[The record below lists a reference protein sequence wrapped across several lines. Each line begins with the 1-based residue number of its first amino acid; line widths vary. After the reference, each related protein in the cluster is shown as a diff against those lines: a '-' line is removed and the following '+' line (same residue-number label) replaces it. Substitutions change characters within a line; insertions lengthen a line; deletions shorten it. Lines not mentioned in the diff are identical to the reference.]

1 MVGAHTNE
9 HWSQTMD
16 SKTLGAHNIEDL
28 RKRAKK
34 RLPRCIFEYI
44 DGFAEDG
51 IAIQHNREVYRSLK
65 IKNRVLKDVSKRST
79 ATEIFGKRIAMPYA
93 ISPTASA
100 GLMSEGGEVALAKAA
115 ARMGVPCTVATNS
128 LTSMEE
134 IYEQAGGNLWFQLYM
149 WVDVNIRM
157 RFVER
162 VKSVGFDTLLV
173 TVDGSV
179 GANREH
185 DRRNGFSMPLRYT
198 PKLIAQVLANPGWC
212 LRVLAPQYLKRGAF
226 RKANYPPELS
236 GKLTDKLSD
245 HELTKPDTQC
255 WDDIKR
261 IRDMWPGYLL
271 VKGLQSLEDA
281 VIAAD
286 YGLDGVVVSNH
297 GGRYL
302 DSAPAPLQLMPEFR
316 RALGDRLKIIIDSG
330 ARRGSDLVKAIGV
343 GADMVMSGRPT
354 LYGSAVAG
362 EAGAYRALEL
372 FQTEMD
378 RIMAQLGLN
387 SVDEITPH
395 IFWNPPDWVPK
406 PKAGRVLEEVTSRAS
421 AG

>member
-1 MVGAHTNE
+1 MA
-9 HWSQTMD
+9 SA
-16 SKTLGAHNIEDL
+16 TLGAYNIEDL
-28 RKRAKK
+28 RRQAKK
-34 RLPRCIFEYI
+34 RLPRGIFEYI
-44 DGFAEDG
+44 DGAAEDG
-51 IAIQHNREVYRSLK
+51 IAKEHNREVYRSLK

-79 ATEIFGKRIAMPYA
+79 ATEIFGKKIAMPYG

-100 GLMSEGGEVALAKAA
+100 GLMSYGGEVALAKAA

-128 LTSMEE
+128 LTAMEE
-134 IYEQAGGNLWFQLYM
+134 IFEKGGGNLWFQLYM
-149 WVDVNIRM
+149 WVDMNLRM

-162 VKSVGFDTLLV
+162 VKSVGFNTLLV

-212 LRVLAPQYLKRGAF
+212 MRVLAPQYLRRGPF
-226 RKANYPPELS
+226 IKANYPAEMS
-236 GKLTDKLSD
+236 SKLTDKISD
-245 HELTKPDTQC
+245 HELTKPSTQC

-261 IRDMWPGYLL
+261 IRDIWPGYML

-302 DSAPAPLQLMPEFR
+302 DSAPAPLQLVPEFR
-316 RALGDRLKIIIDSG
+316 RAVGDRLKLIIDSG
-330 ARRGSDLVKAIGV
+330 ARRGSDLVKALAV

-354 LYGSAVAG
+354 LYGSAAAG
-362 EAGAYRALEL
+362 EAGAYRALEI
-372 FQTEMD
+372 FHTEMD
-378 RIMAQLGLN
+378 RVMAQLGLT
-387 SVDEITPH
+387 SVDQISPH

-406 PKAGRVLEEVTSRAS
+406 PKTPRVLEEVSSRTLEA
-421 AG
+421 

>member
-1 MVGAHTNE
+1 
-9 HWSQTMD
+9 MD
-16 SKTLGAHNIEDL
+16 RKTLGVCNIEEL
-28 RKRAKK
+28 RQRAQK
-34 RLPRCIFEYI
+34 RLPRPIFEYI
-44 DGFAEDG
+44 DGAAEDG

-65 IKNRVLKDVSKRST
+65 IKNRVLKDVSRRST
-79 ATEIFGKRIAMPYA
+79 ATEIFGRKITMPYA

-100 GLMSEGGEVALAKAA
+100 GLMSDRGEIALAKAA
-115 ARMGVPCTVATNS
+115 ARMGVPCTAATS
-128 LTSMEE
+128 ALTPMEE
-134 IYEQAGGNLWFQLYM
+134 IYEAAGGNLWFQLYM
-149 WVDVNIRM
+149 WVDVKLRM
-157 RFVER
+157 AFVER
-162 VKSVGFDTLLV
+162 VKAVGYDTLLV

-185 DRRNGFSMPLRYT
+185 DRRNGYSMPLRYT
-198 PKLIAQVLANPGWC
+198 PRLIARILANPGWC
-212 LRVLAPQYLKRGAF
+212 MRVLAPQYLKRGAF
-226 RKANYPPELS
+226 RKANYPAQMS
-236 GKLTDKLSD
+236 SKLTDKISD
-245 HELTKPDTQC
+245 HELTKPASQC

-261 IRDMWPGYLL
+261 IRDMWPGYML

-302 DSAPAPLQLMPEFR
+302 DAAPAPLQLVPEFR
-316 RALGDRLKIIIDSG
+316 RAVGDRLKIIIDSG
-330 ARRGSDLVKAIGV
+330 ARRGSDIVKAIAM

-354 LYGSAVAG
+354 LYGAAVAG
-362 EAGAYRALEL
+362 EAGAYRALEI

-387 SVDEITPH
+387 SVDEIGPH

-406 PKAGRVLEEVTSRAS
+406 PGTAAGTREIAS
-421 AG
+421 HAAVSGLGRSSH

>member
-1 MVGAHTNE
+1 MERA
-9 HWSQTMD
+9 MD
-16 SKTLGAHNIEDL
+16 IGNSAACNIEDL
-28 RKRAKK
+28 RRMARK
-34 RLPRCIFEYI
+34 RLPRGIFEYV
-44 DGFAEDG
+44 DGAAEDG
-51 IAIQHNREVYRSLK
+51 IAMRHNREVYQSLK
-65 IKNRVLKDVSKRST
+65 IKNRVLKDVSRRST
-79 ATEIFGKRIAMPYA
+79 ATEIFGRKIAMPYA

-100 GLMSEGGEVALAKAA
+100 GLMSDGGEVGLAKAA

-128 LTSMEE
+128 LTPMEE
-134 IYEQAGGNLWFQLYM
+134 IYAAAGGNLWFQLYM
-149 WVDVNIRM
+149 WVDVGLRM
-157 RFVER
+157 AFVER
-162 VKSVGFDTLLV
+162 IRSVGFETLLV

-212 LRVLAPQYLKRGAF
+212 LRVLAPQYVKRGAF
-226 RKANYPPELS
+226 RKANYPPELAS
-236 GKLTDKLSD
+236 KLTDKMVD
-245 HELTKPDTQC
+245 HELTKPETQC

-261 IRDMWPGYLL
+261 IRDVWPGNML

-286 YGLDGVVVSNH
+286 YGLDGVVLSNH

-302 DSAPAPLQLMPEFR
+302 DSAPAPLQLVPEVR
-316 RALGDRLKIIIDSG
+316 RAVGDRLKIIIDSG
-330 ARRGSDLVKAIGV
+330 ARRGSDIVKAIAV

-354 LYGSAVAG
+354 LYGSAAAG
-362 EAGAYRALEL
+362 EAGAYRALEI

-378 RIMAQLGLN
+378 RVMAQLGLT
-387 SVDEITPH
+387 SVDQISPH

-406 PKAGRVLEEVTSRAS
+406 PKPARVLEEVPSRAS
-421 AG
+421 GG

>member
-1 MVGAHTNE
+1 MNL
-9 HWSQTMD
+9 D
-16 SKTLGAHNIEDL
+16 YCNIEDL
-28 RKRAKK
+28 RQLAKK
-34 RLPRCIFEYI
+34 RLPRGIFEYI
-44 DGFAEDG
+44 DGAAEDG
-51 IAIQHNREVYRSLK
+51 IAKQHNADVYRSLK
-65 IKNRVLKDVSKRST
+65 IKNRVLLNVSKRST
-79 ATEIFGKRIAMPYA
+79 ATEIFGKKLAMPYG

-100 GLMSEGGEVALAKAA
+100 GLMSDGGEVALAKAA

-128 LTSMEE
+128 LTPMEE
-134 IYEQAGGNLWFQLYM
+134 IYAAAGGNLWFQLYM
-149 WVDVNIRM
+149 WVDKDLRM
-157 RFVER
+157 SFVDR
-162 VKSVGFDTLLV
+162 IKSVGFDTLLV

-185 DRRNGFSMPLRYT
+185 DRKNGFSMPLQYT
-198 PKLIAQVLANPGWC
+198 PRLIAQVLANPGWC

-236 GKLTDKLSD
+236 SKLTDKIVD
-245 HELTKPDTQC
+245 HELTKTDTQC
-255 WDDIKR
+255 WEDIKR
-261 IRDMWPGYLL
+261 IRDVWPGKLL

-286 YGLDGVVVSNH
+286 HGLDGVVLSNH

-302 DSAPAPLQLMPEFR
+302 DCAPAPLQLVPEVR
-316 RALGDRLKIIIDSG
+316 RAVGNRLKIIIDSG
-330 ARRGSDLVKAIGV
+330 ARRGSDLVKAMAV

-354 LYGSAVAG
+354 LYGSAAAG
-362 EAGAYRALEL
+362 EAGAYRALEV

-387 SVDEITPH
+387 SVEEITPH

-406 PKAGRVLEEVTSRAS
+406 PRA
-421 AG
+421 

>member
-1 MVGAHTNE
+1 
-9 HWSQTMD
+9 MD
-16 SKTLGAHNIEDL
+16 KKDLGVCNIEDL
-28 RKRAKK
+28 RKKAKK
-34 RLPRCIFEYI
+34 RLPRGIFEYI
-44 DGFAEDG
+44 DGAAEDG

-79 ATEIFGKRIAMPYA
+79 ATEIFGKRIAMPYG

-128 LTSMEE
+128 LTPMEE
-134 IYEQAGGNLWFQLYM
+134 IFEAAGGNLWFQLYM
-149 WVDVNIRM
+149 WVDVNVRM

-212 LRVLAPQYLKRGAF
+212 VRVLAPQYLKRGAF
-226 RKANYPPELS
+226 TKANYPEEMAS
-236 GKLTDKLSD
+236 KLTDKISD
-245 HELTKPDTQC
+245 HELTKPATQC

-261 IRDMWPGYLL
+261 IRDIWPGYLL

-302 DSAPAPLQLMPEFR
+302 DSAPAPLQLVPEFR
-316 RALGDRLKIIIDSG
+316 RAVGDRLKIIIDSG
-330 ARRGSDLVKAIGV
+330 ARRGSDLVKAIAM

-362 EAGAYRALEL
+362 EAGAYRALEI
-372 FQTEMD
+372 FHTEMD
-378 RIMAQLGLN
+378 RIMAQLGLT

-406 PKAGRVLEEVTSRAS
+406 PKPARMLEEVTARAE
-421 AG
+421 AQRLR

>member
-1 MVGAHTNE
+1 
-9 HWSQTMD
+9 MD
-16 SKTLGAHNIEDL
+16 KGNLGAYSIEDL
-28 RKRAKK
+28 RKMAKK

-44 DGFAEDG
+44 DGSAEDG

-115 ARMGVPCTVATNS
+115 ARMGVPCTAATS
-128 LTSMEE
+128 ALTPMEE
-134 IYEQAGGNLWFQLYM
+134 IFKAAGGNLWFQLYM
-149 WVDVNIRM
+149 WVDVKLRTA
-157 RFVER
+157 FVER
-162 VKSVGFDTLLV
+162 VKAVGYDTLLV

-185 DRRNGFSMPLRYT
+185 DRRNGYSMPLRYT
-198 PKLIAQVLANPGWC
+198 PKLIAQILANPGWC
-212 LRVLAPQYLKRGAF
+212 LRVLAPQYMKRGAF
-226 RKANYPPELS
+226 RKANYPPEMAS
-236 GKLTDKLSD
+236 KLTDKLTD

-261 IRDMWPGYLL
+261 IRDMWPGYML

-286 YGLDGVVVSNH
+286 YGLDGVVISNH

-302 DSAPAPLQLMPEFR
+302 DSAPAPLQLVPEFR
-316 RALGDRLKIIIDSG
+316 RAVGDRLKLIIDSG
-330 ARRGSDLVKAIGV
+330 ARRGSDIVKAIAM

-362 EAGAYRALEL
+362 EAGAYRALEI

-387 SVDEITPH
+387 SVDEISPH

-406 PKAGRVLEEVTSRAS
+406 PKVARVLEDVTSRAS
-421 AG
+421 GG

>member
-1 MVGAHTNE
+1 MNL
-9 HWSQTMD
+9 D
-16 SKTLGAHNIEDL
+16 LCNIEDL
-28 RKRAKK
+28 RQLAKK
-34 RLPRCIFEYI
+34 RLPRGIFEYI
-44 DGFAEDG
+44 DGAAEDG
-51 IAIQHNREVYRSLK
+51 IAKQHNADVYRSLK
-65 IKNRVLKDVSKRST
+65 IKNRVLLNVSKRST
-79 ATEIFGKRIAMPYA
+79 AIEIFGKKLAMPYG

-100 GLMSEGGEVALAKAA
+100 GLMSDGGEVALAKAA

-128 LTSMEE
+128 LTPMEE
-134 IYEQAGGNLWFQLYM
+134 IYAAAGGNLWFQLYM
-149 WVDVNIRM
+149 WVDKDLRM
-157 RFVER
+157 AFVDR
-162 VKSVGFDTLLV
+162 IKSVGFDTLLV

-185 DRRNGFSMPLRYT
+185 DRKNGFSMPLQYT
-198 PKLIAQVLANPGWC
+198 PRLIAQVLANPGWC

-236 GKLTDKLSD
+236 SKLTDKIVD
-245 HELTKPDTQC
+245 HELTKTDTQC

-261 IRDMWPGYLL
+261 IRDVWPGKLL

-286 YGLDGVVVSNH
+286 HGLDGVVLSNH

-302 DSAPAPLQLMPEFR
+302 DCAPAPLQLVPEVR
-316 RALGDRLKIIIDSG
+316 RAVGNRLKIIIDSG
-330 ARRGSDLVKAIGV
+330 ARRGSDLVKAMAV

-354 LYGSAVAG
+354 LYGSAAAG
-362 EAGAYRALEL
+362 EAGAYRALVV

-387 SVDEITPH
+387 SVEEITPH

-406 PKAGRVLEEVTSRAS
+406 SRA
-421 AG
+421 